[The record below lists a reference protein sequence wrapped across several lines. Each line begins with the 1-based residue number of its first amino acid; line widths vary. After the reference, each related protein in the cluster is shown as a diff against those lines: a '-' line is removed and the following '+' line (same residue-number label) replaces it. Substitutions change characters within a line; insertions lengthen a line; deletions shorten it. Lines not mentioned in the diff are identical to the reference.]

1 MDAVRL
7 LEPAGLV
14 FGLDAYR
21 AVDAGLAHW
30 LAGGPAAFT
39 LARLIERGDA
49 RLVHAADVPGDWLE
63 VLARVAAPLPLADLP
78 AGPQIM
84 GILNVTPDSFSDG
97 GRHFGAEAAIRAGI
111 AMITAG
117 AGVLDIGGE
126 STRPGSAAITPEAE
140 WARIAPV
147 LAELRVQSDVAL
159 SVDTRNARTMA
170 AAIGQG
176 AALINDISAL
186 LHDPYALAV
195 VADAGCPVVLMHMR
209 GTPQTMQQ
217 FAAYDDVAVDVTR
230 ELAARIGEA
239 VANGIARERIIVD
252 PGIGFAKNAAQNIEM
267 MRRLPIL
274 ANLGCRVLLGTSRK
288 RVLGE
293 IAGVPVASDRDPAT
307 LVSSLPGLELGN
319 TILRVHNVP
328 AMVQALRVWQGL
340 WTCDKP
346 VGHEARRAENRG

>member
-1 MDAVRL
+1 MGALRL

-14 FGLDAYR
+14 FGRDAHR

-30 LAGGPAAFT
+30 LADGPAAFT
-39 LARLIERGDA
+39 LARLIEGDDA
-49 RLVHAADVPGDWLE
+49 RLVRAGDLPGDWLD
-63 VLARVAAPLPLADLP
+63 VLARVTAPLPSADLP
-78 AGPQIM
+78 PGPQVM

-97 GRHFGAEAAIRAGI
+97 GRHFGTEAAIRAGI

-117 AGVLDIGGE
+117 AGLLDIGGE
-126 STRPGSAAITPEAE
+126 STRPGSAVVTPEEE
-140 WARIAPV
+140 WARVAPV
-147 LAELRVQSDVAL
+147 LAELRSQSDVAL
-159 SVDTRNARTMA
+159 SVDTRNARTMSA
-170 AAIGQG
+170 SLGVG
-176 AALINDISAL
+176 AALINDVSAL
-186 LHDPYALAV
+186 LHDPQALAV

-209 GTPQTMQQ
+209 GTPQTMQD
-217 FAAYDDVAVDVTR
+217 FAVYDDVAVDVTC
-230 ELAARIGEA
+230 ELAARIDAA
-239 VANGIARERIIVD
+239 VAAGIARDRIIVD

-267 MRRLPIL
+267 IRRLPIL

-293 IAGVPVASDRDPAT
+293 MAGVPVASDRDPGTVA
-307 LVSSLPGLELGN
+307 SSLPGLELGN

-346 VGHEARRAENRG
+346 ERM

>member
-1 MDAVRL
+1 MDALRL
-7 LEPAGLV
+7 LEPTGLV
-14 FGLDAYR
+14 FGQDAHG
-21 AVDAGLAHW
+21 AVEAGLAHW

-39 LARLIERGDA
+39 LARLIDGDA
-49 RLVHAADVPGDWLE
+49 ARMVRAADVPADWLD
-63 VLARVAAPLPLADLP
+63 VLARVTAPLPSADLAP
-78 AGPQIM
+78 GPQVM

-117 AGVLDIGGE
+117 AGLLDIGGE
-126 STRPGSAAITPEAE
+126 STRPGSVVVTPEEE

-147 LAELRVQSDVAL
+147 LAELRLQSDVAL
-159 SVDTRNARTMA
+159 SVDTRNAGTMSA
-170 AAIGQG
+170 SLGAG

-217 FAAYDDVAVDVTR
+217 FATYDDVAVDVTR
-230 ELAARIGEA
+230 ELAARIDEA
-239 VANGIARERIIVD
+239 VANGIARDRIIVD

-293 IAGVPVASDRDPAT
+293 MAGVPVASDRDPAT
-307 LVSSLPGLELGN
+307 IASSLPGLELGN

-328 AMVQALRVWQGL
+328 AMMQALRVWQGL
-340 WTCDKP
+340 WTCDKR
-346 VGHEARRAENRG
+346 GRQQAR